1 MPIVVVRLCAFHF
14 RILSYVA
21 ISCTTFPFMSQYV
34 FVVRHRQTSQAAK
47 NTDMGR
53 KRWFQDACDVDT
65 CDEAA
70 SLANSARPLD
80 VPVVVD

>member
-1 MPIVVVRLCAFHF
+1 MAAVTVAVAVPSTIAAAHTQAQNQLLLCDK
-14 RILSYVA
+14 
-21 ISCTTFPFMSQYV
+21 TV
-34 FVVRHRQTSQAAK
+34 FTCCDGRK
-47 NTDMGR
+47 NNGQGR